1 MKKQN
6 QKIGLLAAISLI
18 VGNMIGAG
26 IFVLPASLAKFGGIS
41 ILGWIF
47 TAIGALI
54 LAKIFS
60 NFSKL
65 ISSKSG
71 GPYLYSKVVFGDF
84 IGFLVA
90 WGYWISCWINNA
102 AIAVAIVS
110 ALSFF
115 FPVLI
120 NSPLYATLTGLSFI
134 WLFTWTSSHGVKFS
148 GNIQIITTVAKLLPL
163 LFIIISGIFIFDS
176 NLFPEFNNTEQ
187 SDFEIFPIV
196 CIMTLYAFLGIESAT
211 IPASSIKNPNITI
224 PRATM
229 IGTVISTLIYI
240 FGTIILF
247 GIVPMEKLIDS
258 PAPFAEAGNIVA
270 GKYGGYFISVGAAIS
285 AIGALNG
292 WILITSYMPISM
304 ANDNLFPKVFKNT
317 NSKGSPIVSLVF
329 GSILTSFVMTMNFS
343 EGLVSRFEFLI
354 LLTTLSTLVPYLFVS
369 AAYIIF
375 HFEKKLFKREI
386 IKTYALGILG
396 LSYSIWAIFG
406 SGSET
411 VFYGSILLL
420 IGVPFYYVMK
430 MKNPSKK

>member
-120 NSPLYATLTGLSFI
+120 SSPLYATLTGLSFI

-163 LFIIISGIFIFDS
+163 LFIIISGIFIFDY

-247 GIVPMEKLIDS
+247 GILPMEKLIDS

-270 GKYGGYFISVGAAIS
+270 GKYGGYFISAGAAIS

-386 IKTYALGILG
+386 IKTYTLGILG

-406 SGSET
+406 SGS
-411 VFYGSILLL
+411 
-420 IGVPFYYVMK
+420 
-430 MKNPSKK
+430 